1 MDWHLTLSDSGG
13 GGLHGGRTFELEEMF
28 KRDEHTQAG
37 SHKGMGDTETR
48 YKGQIFPYLIYFI
61 FKLFLQGDES
71 DYWSMVGMFHGSAW
85 LSVLFRKLYSC

>member
-37 SHKGMGDTETR
+37 SHKGMGTQKQDTR
-48 YKGQIFPYLIYFI
+48 VKFSHI
-61 FKLFLQGDES
+61 
-71 DYWSMVGMFHGSAW
+71 
-85 LSVLFRKLYSC
+85 